1 MLPDTNSERN
11 ASSRKIWLCA
21 CPGLLLAVLFLLP
34 YLTKAY
40 TIDDPFFLQE
50 AQQVLKTPLRPMHFE
65 MCWFGGDQCGPVT
78 HLGPSAALMGYALVP
93 AILGGGAEWIGH
105 LIQMALASASVL
117 AMVALALRIGYS
129 SRNAMFA
136 GLLLVAT
143 PPFLSMANTVMPD
156 TLALCLGLWG
166 IERLLA
172 WKADPRLHRAAI
184 ASIALG
190 LAPYARL
197 HLVVLFPVGALLLLD
212 GTDPSAWLR
221 QIRQSPVLWAP
232 LAIGMAVTAGVYL
245 VTREPGNSV
254 APPAYLISLSN
265 VRRNLT
271 AYLGYL
277 SIPIPFAIPRLLVK
291 GRKSPW
297 LLIAAPVGLFLFL
310 IVRHLAGPNSQES
323 LAGTWPAFAIPFSA
337 AALAHLWWESLRQ
350 RSPRHLALAVWILG
364 PLVAVVY
371 VHLPIKYL
379 LAVAPAVIV
388 LLLDYARSLSYR
400 AALAGALVLVIG
412 GITYSS
418 LLLTTDARFAE
429 MSRTASRELIAP
441 HVAAGEKVWSAG
453 QWGFYWYAARAGA
466 NVLVPG
472 ISIAKPGD
480 LLAVG
485 YVEGGASV
493 LKFFPK
499 RSLLQSY
506 SESCTCGRTV
516 GENGGLYTTTSS
528 YALWSWD
535 TGEIARYELWRID

>member
-1 MLPDTNSERN
+1 MSPD
-11 ASSRKIWLCA
+11 ASNEPSSKIVWLCA

-40 TIDDPFFLQE
+40 TIDDPFFLEE
-50 AQQVLKTPLRPMHFE
+50 AQQVLKTPLRPMNFE
-65 MCWFGGDQCGPVT
+65 MCWFGGERCGPAS

-93 AILGGGAEWIGH
+93 VALGGGAEWIGH
-105 LIQMALASASVL
+105 LIQMVLASASVL
-117 AMVALALRIGYS
+117 AMVALVLRMGHS
-129 SRNAMFA
+129 SRNGMFA

-143 PPFLSMANTVMPD
+143 PPFLSMATTVMPD

-172 WKADPRLHRAAI
+172 WKADPRWHRAVMAGM
-184 ASIALG
+184 ALG

-212 GTDPSAWLR
+212 GTEPSGWLR
-221 QIRQSPVLWAP
+221 QIRQSSVLWVP
-232 LAIGMAVTAGVYL
+232 LAMGMAITAGVYL
-245 VTREPGNSV
+245 ATREPGNSV
-254 APPAYLISLSN
+254 GPPTYLISLSN

-277 SIPIPFAIPRLLVK
+277 SIPIPFAIPRILAK
-291 GRKSPW
+291 GQKSPL
-297 LLIAAPVGLFLFL
+297 LLIAAPLSLFLFS
-310 IVRHLAGPNSQES
+310 IVRHFAGSNSRES

-337 AALAHLWWESLRQ
+337 AALAHLWWESWRQ
-350 RSPRHLALAVWILG
+350 RSPHHLALALWTLG

-379 LAVAPAVIV
+379 LAVAPAVII
-388 LLLDYARSLSYR
+388 LLLEYARSLSYR
-400 AALAGALVLVIG
+400 AALAGALVLVIA

-418 LLLTTDARFAE
+418 LLLTADVRFAE
-429 MSRTASRELIAP
+429 LPRGASRELIAP
-441 HVAAGEKVWSAG
+441 HVAGGERVWAAG
-453 QWGFYWYAARAGA
+453 QWGFYWYASRAGA

-472 ISIAKPGD
+472 ISATKPGD

-485 YVEGGASV
+485 YLEGGASV
-493 LKFFPK
+493 LKLFPK
-499 RSLLQSY
+499 RSLIQSY
-506 SESCTCGRTV
+506 SETCTCGRTV

-535 TGEIARYELWRID
+535 TGELARYELWRID